1 MDWFQQEEPV
11 RRRPPRQLRSRTI
24 GQVKWDSTHGV
35 RLYDAETGAIQDETR
50 EPTLEE
56 DQRSWYKSKLKRR
69 YSDHIRS
76 LLQDPRPH
84 GDEEIQFNMEE
95 ELILPSET
103 LTVTG
108 TETLTVTGTIQQDT
122 MVPSVI
128 SLEGPDVEPST
139 GSFAVLSQYLINK
152 MDTLERQFQKWYT
165 SLILG
170 LGRHLDQVN
179 ASIEA
184 IYQMGLTKREAKRE
198 DYHASQKE
206 KQFTKMIE
214 DLPQDGKLEKDP
226 PSNPWTAWI
235 AQVRL
240 NEQEVPEFFR
250 TSDAMKQT
258 VEIVEDEE
266 VLQTTTC
273 TPKDI
278 DKDPE
283 GWKVAF
289 REELDS
295 FDRLDVMDAV
305 PLSTLDASTM
315 DILPCKVVMVKKP
328 KGDGTHRKKGRVV
341 VCGNFQQVQPGEE
354 TCANTPSFPMLRT
367 LISLA
372 ALYRWAVESWD
383 VSTAFLY
390 APLIEKRDVYCKPPQ
405 VLVKLG
411 LVQPGTV
418 WKLKKALYGLRTS
431 PRAWEEER
439 DRKLSTLTWDSP
451 VGKVGLKPVDT
462 THCVWTIRNLDNS
475 EDTPPMGMVIAYV
488 DDLIA
493 VGDQSQLDCMKS
505 ELDKLYVMKTS
516 GSIPAQYQP
525 GLEPLRF
532 LGCLIE
538 RMPDGQIIMHQRS
551 YIEHCFRENDME
563 LMKGGVTLPNVD
575 EKGSPEAPVDQY
587 GHPTEFERS
596 KSICQKYIG
605 QLMWLA
611 TRTRPDISPVLGMI
625 ASQMVIRP
633 TEMVKCLTQLWRY
646 IKGTSSL
653 SMTSFF
659 PNPSS
664 VFGKLRLNVYV
675 DASFSSG
682 GSRSRSGMAMYLVD
696 TTDGSESI
704 IQWASR
710 RQTSMAASAPEAEVT
725 AMAEGFATAIFLFDS
740 LKEIRVITGFGPD
753 CILSMKTDSAVAL
766 KQMNTHTVTVRTRT
780 AAQKLAFLR
789 ELIYQDPQIQPIYI
803 PGPSQRADSQTK
815 CLSGPALRKAQEYLN
830 LRHVVTPV
838 VSTIRVLGMDRID
851 ADSSAGEEWKGCGKK
866 QESADE
872 GSCRVEPVRLCRSQE
887 GSLDQIHGQ
896 EGMQVSSHRTLCEL
910 GQKKA
915 PFLCRLRMNCVNQDQ
930 DNVFLQEYRRI
941 VTVIRQEDIG
951 VDIHDKR
958 SPMPFMCGSSH
969 MPRKEEGSAHKKTKP
984 QTPTPRG
991 DVSTADE
998 RVKADRETQR
1008 RERAQ
1013 AKQRMLQHVSVPAK
1027 ASMRGH
1033 GTESE
1038 SSIVRKRPA
1047 QSEDETPLSSE
1058 SGALPATQ
1066 AESEMSQSANTTDPQ
1081 QALTAEE
1088 SQPTGADPHQPT
1100 SVEESQPSSIDPRPE
1115 SQADESQPDPS
1126 QVTRPVEEDTP
1137 LQTGES
1143 STQGSSTVK
1152 RRVIKKGS
1160 MAIAAEH
1167 GSISDLRSH
1176 DTSVP
1181 SAGDSQSISTS
1192 KVEGEPRP
1200 GSVPRPPSSPREA
1213 TTPKAVP
1220 PPKVAS
1226 PKAISP
1232 KGPESAVA
1240 SPIAASPKSS
1250 APKAATPKK
1259 AVVKTASMPKTVSV
1273 PKALSPL
1280 GGQSPPKATSASKE
1294 TVPKKRAPWSDLIEE
1309 DSNESV
1315 PKSDPKAKPKSEE
1328 PPKTKSKSGEPP
1340 KTKPKSEGAPKAK
1353 PKSEEPPK
1361 TKPKTEGLPKTK
1373 PKSEEPPKAKPRL
1386 NPAAATVTVK
1396 APQSRQGKFLVRE
1409 VGASEWPA
1417 DEPKAKLPVWKK
1429 KDSFLSV
1436 FFDHKVIVAH
1446 CPTGS
1451 GKSTILP
1458 ALAAMHLHP
1467 QAGRVCCTQIRRA
1480 TTQSVSR
1487 NTKDIWDID
1496 RDSLVVGYQ
1505 HGTEPQEHWNQHQTK
1520 VLFLTE
1526 GIVMRQ
1532 VMSHDEHT
1540 HPETILPGC
1549 RVLMLDEAHSG
1560 STDIELILAR
1570 ILPRISQ
1577 VANFRLVLMSATLNI
1592 DTFVRRVT
1600 DAGVPRADVG
1610 IFHMDER
1617 TNPLALYCVPN
1628 ELLRERDNMEL
1639 ALRMI
1644 IKIHHEYREGYQN
1657 SRGSISGPILVF
1669 VPGKAEI
1676 RLLTELIKNAVKRGY
1691 TLGLY
1696 PYGFHADTPER
1707 DRNFLTNGGDDPD
1720 PSRYGELVNYNRG
1733 RKSDEKHPCVASAAA
1748 RPKNPESLPHRR
1760 VIISTNAA
1768 ETAVTFK
1775 DCWAVI
1781 DTCLVNQMVYDPVAK
1796 TQIHATV
1803 PCPKT
1808 ASKQRA
1814 GRTGR
1819 TIPGINIKLITQQ
1832 EWNSLPDTEPPQ
1844 PQLEDPVPIYLR
1856 LMRHS
1861 TNEVRNRVLTQL
1873 GIEQGLRSYAME
1885 HLWVNGMVG
1894 SDGELTPLGKFTADM
1909 EPSDP
1914 ENAALLWYANKFN
1927 VLREAVAIYVI
1938 LTRGN
1943 ALANP
1948 KAKGLYPHPDGDF
1961 HTMVNIWNAA
1971 EWTHQL
1977 TQHMDP
1983 KDSQDSEKLTK
1994 IWGRLSTSRRQYLN
2008 LRDHFIR
2015 TTEKCCTLLSVNTD
2029 RVLGEPRTDRLA
2041 ATRLSLAI
2049 FKAYKSSLMVKELA
2063 GHYSSILEPDEWRIG
2078 NTSAMTFNPS
2088 LVVTALKT
2096 VRILG
2101 NNSTAAYAPEKV
2113 LEIVMPVPEDFL
2125 ISELWFCKTMGKVP
2139 SFRVILDRIQST
2151 AVYTNM
2157 AMAQRLC
2164 PALELTPINSHPA
2177 KYTGSLLSERGVIEL
2192 MQSTQWIYERGMHEL
2207 QEAAIDNFQ
2216 DIPIRV
2222 HTWRWSESSSF
2233 PLIDCQ
2239 ATYLKFPL
2247 PSSDKGSDRPLRETP
2262 AMSSYTKC
2270 VVMPYHQ
2277 SAEWKRVKS
2286 IAVPETV
2293 SYKARRAQ
2301 DGEMEPGEGDGQ
2313 PEFKD
2318 STERMQD
2325 LAEDEAGEGDTANQ
2339 RTVGAPTLMSFS
2351 SFKSKFE
2358 AYEKG
2363 GMVLKR
2369 EEYKEL
2375 PRYECPLCRTMV
2387 GPDAEVEQ
2395 FKSLQQLSDHA
2406 KESHDIVFYSS
2417 TTYSSQQVLC
2427 GRLVKAA
2434 HMWLSKKNETF
2445 GSKGPNKERKI
2456 KRHNDGEADAPF
2468 LDTPYVPLTTSATPI
2483 PPKLTA
2489 DKVTRGPLVRPQYPV
2504 TSMATHNVAGQ
2515 NLARATGTVCVQA
2528 WSVKASQGLLESDTT
2543 QHMRQIDPIFSPVDL
2558 FPAPVGDTPMGWFT
2572 PYDAKMIIRLT
2583 GDQTMETNQ
2592 KLVFSLFMAAIQLI
2606 RESRLR
2612 PRLMDSV
2619 YNFMNIGIMIS
2630 PTPMRQVLKSQ
2641 YEPEQGLYYEDEWE
2655 YPIAVH
2661 GMVGRAEEETQRVI
2675 EWQDLLGKYHAP
2687 ALPLPPKRVYHLQ
2700 CDRPELEET
2709 TLDIKSSGLADKDA
2723 PVPLVI
2729 QQFCHIGLS
2738 HQSIAQASPE
2748 DNTQAE
2754 SHYVYNLLLSK
2765 YREALRAVQSHVNS
2779 KENWMTLMQS
2789 SMMDDAVESAVHIHV
2804 DRPMGPVSMVKT
2816 KLKTITA
2823 GIWDMLKKLTG
2834 PLASSGVKT
2843 PATVAPK
2850 VAQEPE
2856 VDPEVF
2862 PESVPEN
2869 TLITLEHNRRFD
2881 WEKFAEELLSEVAR
2895 APKGLKPAIDHKAP
2909 SVFIWH
2915 ENKAWDSVSRF
2926 SHKIDPP
2933 ISDPWSC
2940 EDYLNR
2946 AQEGVPSLEKNA
2958 QKNPATLNNWIYEWA
2973 YIEIPAQ
2980 NEDQTP
2986 TACSLSQYLTIIWM
3000 TGLLKASERQ
3010 GTDVE
3015 RLFSDGDRSDLFR
3028 FLAKCREIIDPRVR
3042 KALSHYGHVPLM
3054 YAVGDGTQ
3062 HYPGTDTLWADKGN
3076 SFYFWLCNKQGY
3088 FNEYNLNAES
3098 KGDLLEVCF
3107 NLYYM
3112 HTILNIDLP
3121 QLFQF
3126 DDTYLNTWCLQWA
3139 MLQRDIHVFSMSG
3152 IADIT
3157 DKHPNGG
3164 DIKKLARLETV
3175 CKYYSLISKLQIE
3188 ETIQSL
3194 EGTRVH

>member
-1 MDWFQQEEPV
+1 MHNIPESEARSSTQSPEHLISLPEAPFQREFTPDESERILGEPLDGTMDWFQQEEPV

-35 RLYDAETGAIQDETR
+35 RTYDPEMGILQDETH
-50 EPTLEE
+50 EPILDENKE
-56 DQRSWYKSKLKRR
+56 SWYGLKVRER
-69 YSDHIRS
+69 CTDHIRA
-76 LLQDPRPH
+76 LLQDPKPLGNEGTDLH
-84 GDEEIQFNMEE
+84 MED
-95 ELILPSET
+95 ELIVPSET
-103 LTVTG
+103 LAVTRP
-108 TETLTVTGTIQQDT
+108 IQADT
-122 MVPSVI
+122 MVPPVV

-139 GSFAVLSQYLINK
+139 GSFAVLSQYLTTK

-165 SLILG
+165 SLMLG

-179 ASIEA
+179 ASVEA
-184 IYQMGLTKREAKRE
+184 IHQMGLTKREAKRE
-198 DYHASQKE
+198 EYHAYQKG
-206 KQFTKMIE
+206 KQDSNGVE
-214 DLPQDGKLEKDP
+214 DSRQENRPEVGLGL
-226 PSNPWTAWI
+226 NPWTAWI
-235 AQVRL
+235 SQIRL

-289 REELDS
+289 REELNS

-305 PLSTLDASTM
+305 PLNTLDTSTL

-328 KGDGTHRKKGRVV
+328 QGDGTHRKKGRVV

-439 DRKLSTLTWDSP
+439 DRKLSSLTWDSP
-451 VGKVGLKPVDT
+451 VGRVGLKPVDT
-462 THCVWTIRNLDNS
+462 THCVWTIRQLDHS
-475 EDTPPMGMVIAYV
+475 QDTPPLGMVIAYV

-516 GSIPAQYQP
+516 GSIPSQYQP

-587 GHPTEFERS
+587 GHPTEFDKS
-596 KSICQKYIG
+596 KSTCQKYIG

-633 TEMVKCLTQLWRY
+633 TEMVKCLIQLWRY

-740 LKEIRVITGFGPD
+740 LKEIQVITGFGPD

-838 VSTIRVLGMDRID
+838 VSTIRILGVDRSD
-851 ADSSAGEEWKGCGKK
+851 ADSSAHERWEECGEG
-866 QESADE
+866 QETE
-872 GSCRVEPVRLCRSQE
+872 GEDSSHVKSVSPCPSQE
-887 GSLDQIHGQ
+887 ASLDQKNGQ
-896 EGMQVSSHRTLCEL
+896 EGMQVSSHRTQCEL
-910 GQKKA
+910 GQKKG
-915 PFLCRLRMNCVNQDQ
+915 PFLCRLRMDCMNQDQ

-951 VDIHDKR
+951 IDVHDKR
-958 SPMPFMCGSSH
+958 FPMPFMCGSSQ
-969 MPRKEEGSAHKKTKP
+969 MPRKEEGSAHKRTKP
-984 QTPTPRG
+984 QTPTPKG
-991 DVSTADE
+991 DISAADE
-998 RVKADRETQR
+998 RVKADKETQR

-1013 AKQRMLQHVSVPAK
+1013 ARQRALQHVSVPAK

-1038 SSIVRKRPA
+1038 SNIVRKRPA
-1047 QSEDETPLSSE
+1047 QSEDETALSPE
-1058 SGALPATQ
+1058 SGALPATS
-1066 AESEMSQSANTTDPQ
+1066 AESGIPLPATTVDPQ
-1081 QALTAEE
+1081 QAI
-1088 SQPTGADPHQPT
+1088 P
-1100 SVEESQPSSIDPRPE
+1100 
-1115 SQADESQPDPS
+1115 ADESQPTCPDPQQTPLADAS
-1126 QVTRPVEEDTP
+1126 QAPQADLQQVDRRVEETTP
-1137 LQTGES
+1137 IQSRES
-1143 STQGSSTVK
+1143 PPLESPVVK
-1152 RRVIKKGS
+1152 KRVIKKGS
-1160 MAIAAEH
+1160 ALVAEQGAIADLGGH
-1167 GSISDLRSH
+1167 DISASSTGEPKL
-1176 DTSVP
+1176 
-1181 SAGDSQSISTS
+1181 ISTP
-1192 KVEGEPRP
+1192 KAEGEPTP
-1200 GSVPRPPSSPREA
+1200 ASVLRPPSSP
-1213 TTPKAVP
+1213 KAASVLKSVP
-1220 PPKVAS
+1220 PP
-1226 PKAISP
+1226 PAISP
-1232 KGPESAVA
+1232 KATAPKVSGSAMA
-1240 SPIAASPKSS
+1240 SPIAASPKTH
-1250 APKAATPKK
+1250 APKAASPK
-1259 AVVKTASMPKTVSV
+1259 AVIAKAVNLPETKTAPKV
-1273 PKALSPL
+1273 LSPPGAAL
-1280 GGQSPPKATSASKE
+1280 PSKATAVPKE
-1294 TVPKKRAPWSDLIEE
+1294 TVPKKRTQWSDLCE
-1309 DSNESV
+1309 DEQVESV
-1315 PKSDPKAKPKSEE
+1315 PTSH
-1328 PPKTKSKSGEPP
+1328 
-1340 KTKPKSEGAPKAK
+1340 
-1353 PKSEEPPK
+1353 
-1361 TKPKTEGLPKTK
+1361 PKTK
-1373 PKSEEPPKAKPRL
+1373 PKSEEPPKVKPKTQGPPKTKPKSEEPPKSKSKPNPKTTPVVRVKSTPASVSP
-1386 NPAAATVTVK
+1386 NPAAATVAVRPSSSTE
-1396 APQSRQGKFLVRE
+1396 GKFLLQNA
-1409 VGASEWPA
+1409 GAGEWPV
-1417 DEPKAKLPVWKK
+1417 DEPKVKLPMWKK
-1429 KDSFLSV
+1429 KDSFLAT
-1436 FFDHKVIVAH
+1436 FLDHKVVIAH

-1467 QAGRVCCTQIRRA
+1467 QAGRVYCTQIRRV
-1480 TTQSVSR
+1480 TTQSVCR
-1487 NTKDIWDID
+1487 NTKEIWNIPSE
-1496 RDSLVVGYQ
+1496 SLVVGYK
-1505 HGTEPQEHWNQHQTK
+1505 HGTEKLDQWSEQTTK

-1540 HPETILPGC
+1540 HPNTILSDC
-1549 RVLMLDEAHSG
+1549 KVLMLDEAHSG
-1560 STDIELILAR
+1560 STDVELILAR

-1577 VANFRLVLMSATLNI
+1577 VKNFRLVLMSATLNI
-1592 DTFVRRVT
+1592 ETFLRRVT
-1600 DAGVPRADVG
+1600 DAGVPRSDVG

-1617 TNPLALYCVPN
+1617 TNPLALYCLPPA
-1628 ELLRERDNMEL
+1628 LMRERDNMEL

-1644 IKIHHEYREGYQN
+1644 IKIHHEYRKGYEG
-1657 SRGSISGPILVF
+1657 SKGSISGPILVF

-1676 RLLTELIKNAVKRGY
+1676 RLLTELIKNAIKRGY
-1691 TLGLY
+1691 TSGLY
-1696 PYGFHADTPER
+1696 PYGFHADTPDR
-1707 DRNFLTNGGDDPD
+1707 DRIFLTNGGDDPD
-1720 PSRYGELVNYNRG
+1720 PSRYGELHNYNLG
-1733 RKSDEKHPCVASAAA
+1733 RKADEKHPCNASAAA
-1748 RPKNPESLPHRR
+1748 KPKNPESLPARR
-1760 VIISTNAA
+1760 VIIATNAA

-1819 TIPGINIKLITQQ
+1819 TLPGINIKLITQQ
-1832 EWNSLPDTEPPQ
+1832 EWDSLPDTEPPQ

-1861 TNEVRNRVLTQL
+1861 TTEVRNRVLNQL
-1873 GIEQGLRSYAME
+1873 GIDQGLRAYAME
-1885 HLWVNGMVG
+1885 HLWMNSMVG
-1894 SDGELTPLGKFTADM
+1894 TDGELTPLGKFAADM
-1909 EPSDP
+1909 EPTDP
-1914 ENAALLWYANKFN
+1914 ENAALLWYGSKFN
-1927 VLREAVAIYVI
+1927 VLREAMAIYVI

-1943 ALANP
+1943 SLANP

-1977 TQHMDP
+1977 TKDMDP
-1983 KDSQDSEKLTK
+1983 KDKQDSEKLTK
-1994 IWGRLSTSRRQYLN
+1994 IWGRLSTSRRQYLT
-2008 LRDHFIR
+2008 LRDHFNR
-2015 TTEKCCTLLSVNTD
+2015 TTEKCCKLLSVNTD
-2029 RVLGEPRTDRLA
+2029 RVLGTPKTDRLS

-2063 GHYSSILEPDEWRIG
+2063 GHYSSILEPDEWKIG

-2101 NNSTAAYAPEKV
+2101 INSTATYAPEKV

-2139 SFRVILDRIQST
+2139 SFQTILERMQST

-2157 AMAQRLC
+2157 AMVHRLC

-2177 KYTGSLLSERGVIEL
+2177 KNTVSLWTEKGTLDL

-2216 DIPIRV
+2216 DIPVQV
-2222 HTWRWSESSSF
+2222 HHWHWSESNSF
-2233 PLIDCQ
+2233 PVVNCT
-2239 ATYLKFPL
+2239 ATYLTFPV
-2247 PSSDKGSDRPLRETP
+2247 PSSDKGSDRPLREKP
-2262 AMSSYTKC
+2262 AMSSYLKC
-2270 VVMPYHQ
+2270 VVMPYHP
-2277 SAEWKRVKS
+2277 SGDWKRVKP
-2286 IAVPETV
+2286 ITVPETV

-2301 DGEMEPGEGDGQ
+2301 DGEMELGEGDGQ
-2313 PEFKD
+2313 PEYKD

-2339 RTVGAPTLMSFS
+2339 RTVGTPTLMSFS

-2358 AYEKG
+2358 PYEKG
-2363 GMVLKR
+2363 GMVMKR
-2369 EEYKEL
+2369 EEYNQL
-2375 PRYECPLCRTMV
+2375 PWHECPLCRATF
-2387 GPDAEVEQ
+2387 GQDCEVDQ
-2395 FKSLQQLSDHA
+2395 FRSLQQLSDHA
-2406 KESHDIVFYSS
+2406 KEYHDIVFYSS

-2445 GSKGPNKERKI
+2445 GSKGPPKERKI
-2456 KRHNDGEADAPF
+2456 KRHNDGGANAPF
-2468 LDTPYVPLTTSATPI
+2468 LDTPYVTLTTNATPI

-2489 DKVTRGPLVRPQYPV
+2489 EKVSRGPLVRPQYPV
-2504 TSMATHNVAGQ
+2504 TSMAIHDVTDC
-2515 NLARATGTVCVQA
+2515 NLARTAGALCVQA
-2528 WSVKASQGLLESDTT
+2528 WSVKASQGLLGSDST
-2543 QHMRQIDPIFSPVDL
+2543 QIMRQIDPIFSPVDL
-2558 FPAPVGDTPMGWFT
+2558 FPAPSGETPVGWFT

-2583 GDQTMETNQ
+2583 GNQVMETNQ

-2630 PTPMRQVLKSQ
+2630 PTPLRQVLKSQ
-2641 YEPEQGLYYEDEWE
+2641 YEPEKTCTLRMNGS
-2655 YPIAVH
+2655 I
-2661 GMVGRAEEETQRVI
+2661 
-2675 EWQDLLGKYHAP
+2675 
-2687 ALPLPPKRVYHLQ
+2687 PLPFMEWWL
-2700 CDRPELEET
+2700 
-2709 TLDIKSSGLADKDA
+2709 GLK
-2723 PVPLVI
+2723 
-2729 QQFCHIGLS
+2729 
-2738 HQSIAQASPE
+2738 
-2748 DNTQAE
+2748 
-2754 SHYVYNLLLSK
+2754 K
-2765 YREALRAVQSHVNS
+2765 
-2779 KENWMTLMQS
+2779 
-2789 SMMDDAVESAVHIHV
+2789 
-2804 DRPMGPVSMVKT
+2804 
-2816 KLKTITA
+2816 KLK
-2823 GIWDMLKKLTG
+2823 
-2834 PLASSGVKT
+2834 
-2843 PATVAPK
+2843 
-2850 VAQEPE
+2850 E
-2856 VDPEVF
+2856 
-2862 PESVPEN
+2862 
-2869 TLITLEHNRRFD
+2869 
-2881 WEKFAEELLSEVAR
+2881 
-2895 APKGLKPAIDHKAP
+2895 
-2909 SVFIWH
+2909 
-2915 ENKAWDSVSRF
+2915 
-2926 SHKIDPP
+2926 
-2933 ISDPWSC
+2933 
-2940 EDYLNR
+2940 
-2946 AQEGVPSLEKNA
+2946 
-2958 QKNPATLNNWIYEWA
+2958 
-2973 YIEIPAQ
+2973 
-2980 NEDQTP
+2980 
-2986 TACSLSQYLTIIWM
+2986 
-3000 TGLLKASERQ
+3000 
-3010 GTDVE
+3010 
-3015 RLFSDGDRSDLFR
+3015 
-3028 FLAKCREIIDPRVR
+3028 
-3042 KALSHYGHVPLM
+3042 
-3054 YAVGDGTQ
+3054 
-3062 HYPGTDTLWADKGN
+3062 
-3076 SFYFWLCNKQGY
+3076 
-3088 FNEYNLNAES
+3088 
-3098 KGDLLEVCF
+3098 
-3107 NLYYM
+3107 
-3112 HTILNIDLP
+3112 
-3121 QLFQF
+3121 
-3126 DDTYLNTWCLQWA
+3126 
-3139 MLQRDIHVFSMSG
+3139 
-3152 IADIT
+3152 
-3157 DKHPNGG
+3157 
-3164 DIKKLARLETV
+3164 
-3175 CKYYSLISKLQIE
+3175 
-3188 ETIQSL
+3188 
-3194 EGTRVH
+3194 